1 MLNKTNILVIFILF
15 IIGCINLPETTADK
29 VEESPAATVDIDA
42 TVDAKVEAKIKG
54 LTPVSD
60 GSTSEIKNK
69 SLANRIKTDASNKA
83 ATKAVEN
90 YHASLQT
97 KAAIN
102 QVKRASKT
110 PDDGANLQQ
119 SPIRTPTPWYTLI
132 PPTPKPTPTSTPRTY
147 SKTPTPWYSDEIFT
161 PKPPK
166 RTPTPTP
173 VVCSGDY
180 PITLICTCKDGSWA
194 DCVKKESPYREANI
208 GQPYV
213 DISGVTVTVNSVMQN
228 SASINNVFLQY
239 SLQNNTSNQ
248 IFNEGSFTL
257 YLNDGK
263 SMPQYGFFNELV
275 PGQQI
280 SRNYTWNMPSSQY
293 GIRVVYSSFDTW
305 GTPLEELLGWDI
317 P

>member
-90 YHASLQT
+90 YHASLHT

-119 SPIRTPTPWYTLI
+119 SPIRTPTP
-132 PPTPKPTPTSTPRTY
+132 
-147 SKTPTPWYSDEIFT
+147 
-161 PKPPK
+161 
-166 RTPTPTP
+166 

-194 DCVKKESPYREANI
+194 DCIKKESPYKEANI

-213 DISGVTVTVNSVMQN
+213 DISGVTVMVNSVMQN
-228 SASINNVFLQY
+228 SGAINNVFLQY